1 MRSIIA
7 REQTW
12 LMHRWIIV
20 AIKGQPNNHGIYQ
33 EKAAVG
39 PEEDQIRHLQFYDK
53 PNVWKLKAGR

>member
-1 MRSIIA
+1 
-7 REQTW
+7 
-12 LMHRWIIV
+12 MHRWIIV

-53 PNVWKLKAGR
+53 PIVWKLKAGR